1 MFNKNLK
8 NIRLQQGLS
17 QKQVADFLMVSPQ
30 SVSKWEKGDALPS
43 IDYLPKLAECLKCDI
58 NAFFKA
64 IQKKELD
71 LGLLCRLCEISYEYI
86 YNQREIYLEFYAFF
100 IENDSAFELLADVE
114 TELKQQQ
121 VIKIKNVQRM
131 FDCSESQATVLID
144 YFIKLEFIEK
154 FDTEDSYFVLRD
166 NIGGLKL
173 VLKTMLEVC
182 KLKFKEQN
190 MDGQEK

>member
-17 QKQVADFLMVSPQ
+17 QKQVADSLMVSSQ
-30 SVSKWEKGDALPS
+30 SVSKWEKGEALPS

-58 NAFFKA
+58 NAFFKP

-71 LGLLCRLCEISYEYI
+71 LGLLGRLFEISYDYI
-86 YNQREIYLEFYAFF
+86 YNQKEIDEEFKAFF
-100 IENDSAFELLADVE
+100 VENTDAMELLTDLE

-121 VIKIKNVQRM
+121 IIKNKTVQSM
-131 FDCSESQATVLID
+131 FDCSKSQAAVLMD
-144 YFIKLEFIEK
+144 YFVKLEFVEK
-154 FDTEDSYFVLRD
+154 LNNEDSYFVLRD

-173 VLKTMLEVC
+173 VLKSMLEVC
-182 KLKFKEQN
+182 SLNFRERK
-190 MDGQEK
+190 